1 MLERHIRAILALP
14 VMALVVIPAALALL
28 TGSCVPLWGGEPPLI
43 ALAALVGGSLMAIG
57 LALVVMTIRLFVQ
70 VGRGTLAPWD
80 ATETL
85 VVVGPY
91 RYVRNPMISGV
102 IFALFGESVL
112 CGSVWVLGWALIFT
126 LEHVLAPGS
135 QGRGHGQ
142 KRCVLTCRFAGSG
155 KDQCISAACRAGSPA
170 CVPGRGEP
178 TGRAG
183 PARHNAGCRWRPAGC
198 SRSRSAA

>member
-1 MLERHIRAILALP
+1 MRERHVRAILALP
-14 VMALVVIPAALALL
+14 FMALVVIPGLLALL

-43 ALAALVGGSLMAIG
+43 ALAALVGASLMAIG

-112 CGSVWVLGWALIFT
+112 CGSGWVLGWALLFT
-126 LEHVLAPGS
+126 LVNLVYIPLSEEKGLEARFGANY
-135 QGRGHGQ
+135 RLY
-142 KRCVLTCRFAGSG
+142 KRS
-155 KDQCISAACRAGSPA
+155 
-170 CVPGRGEP
+170 VP
-178 TGRAG
+178 
-183 PARHNAGCRWRPAGC
+183 RWIPRL
-198 SRSRSAA
+198 RSWEG